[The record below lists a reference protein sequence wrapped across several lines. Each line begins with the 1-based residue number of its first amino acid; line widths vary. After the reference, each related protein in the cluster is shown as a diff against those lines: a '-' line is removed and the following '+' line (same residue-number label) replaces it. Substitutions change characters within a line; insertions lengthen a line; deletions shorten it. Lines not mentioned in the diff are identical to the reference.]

1 MNQPA
6 EPARAGAL
14 THQFRTILALTMVVV
29 ASLGAIVADRI
40 AQLEFQTSV
49 TERRL
54 TQGQMLELQYRQD
67 WLDRGSKRAE
77 FDRRRDEILA
87 EGAGFASAAR
97 QLRERNAALLLGTGK
112 AEELKE
118 HAAAHAVAK

>member
-6 EPARAGAL
+6 KPARAGAL

-54 TQGQMLELQYRQD
+54 T
-67 WLDRGSKRAE
+67 
-77 FDRRRDEILA
+77 
-87 EGAGFASAAR
+87 
-97 QLRERNAALLLGTGK
+97 
-112 AEELKE
+112 
-118 HAAAHAVAK
+118 